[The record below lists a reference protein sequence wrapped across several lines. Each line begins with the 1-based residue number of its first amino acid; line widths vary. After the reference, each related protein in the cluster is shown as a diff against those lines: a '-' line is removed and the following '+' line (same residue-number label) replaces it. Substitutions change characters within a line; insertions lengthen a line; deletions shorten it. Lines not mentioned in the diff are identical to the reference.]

1 MSIPKAM
8 SDKTYSISDLA
19 QEFAVTPRALR
30 FYEDQ
35 NLIQPQR
42 VGQTRIYSA
51 RDRARLAWILR
62 AKRIGLSLSEIGELL
77 DMYDLGDGRV
87 TQRRAT
93 LKKCREQLAV
103 LEQQRRDIDSTIAEL
118 MDFCTLIENCLAE
131 AGEAAD
137 VVDAN
142 RGLRRAKG

>member
-1 MSIPKAM
+1 M
-8 SDKTYSISDLA
+8 SDKTYTISDLA

-118 MDFCTLIENCLAE
+118 TDFCTLIENCLAE